1 MMNLSEEFL
10 FEETNDINDM
20 ISAFSAELDELSKN
34 ALPLKNY
41 KNAMTPIII
50 SGIKDDDALKFLFS
64 PTTEHII
71 EKIIDN
77 ILSGDFE
84 NLVTNIDIS
93 KKMFET
99 SGVGDGLFKGVIGQ
113 SIIENIQQTMNA
125 EKFRRMK
132 NKFLKIRMVLKNLEK
147 QKKLIQDPV
156 AKEKYED
163 AVYAIKQA
171 LKMIIKI
178 YRNRK
183 LINARVINGL
193 KNIVVE
199 SEEIPIVILKI

>member
-1 MMNLSEEFL
+1 MNLNEEFL

-20 ISAFSAELDELSKN
+20 ISAFSAELDELSKS
-34 ALPLKNY
+34 APPLKNY

-64 PTTEHII
+64 PTTEHVI
-71 EKIIDN
+71 EKLIDN

-84 NLVTNIDIS
+84 NLVTNIDIG
-93 KKMFET
+93 KKMFDT
-99 SGVGDGLFKGVIGQ
+99 AGVGDGLFKGVIGQ

-125 EKFRRMK
+125 EKFRKMK

-183 LINARVINGL
+183 LINSRVINGL

>member
-1 MMNLSEEFL
+1 MNLSEEFL

-34 ALPLKNY
+34 VPPLKNY

-50 SGIKDDDALKFLFS
+50 SGIKDNDALKFLFS
-64 PTTEHII
+64 PTTEHVI
-71 EKIIDN
+71 EKLIDN

-84 NLVTNIDIS
+84 NLVANIDIG
-93 KKMFET
+93 KKMFDT
-99 SGVGDGLFKGVIGQ
+99 AGVGDGLFKGIIGQ
-113 SIIENIQQTMNA
+113 SIVENIQQTMNA
-125 EKFRRMK
+125 EKFMK
-132 NKFLKIRMVLKNLEK
+132 LKSKFLKIRMLLKNLEK

-156 AKEKYED
+156 TKEKYED

-171 LKMIIKI
+171 VKMIIKI